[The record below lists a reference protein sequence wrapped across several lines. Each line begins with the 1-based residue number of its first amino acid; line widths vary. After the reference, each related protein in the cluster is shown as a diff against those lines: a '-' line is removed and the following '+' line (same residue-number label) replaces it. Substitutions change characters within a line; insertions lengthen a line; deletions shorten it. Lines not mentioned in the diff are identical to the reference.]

1 MIFVNHNNTNPYF
14 NHSAE
19 EYILKNIN
27 EDCFMLWRNEPCIL
41 IGRNQNSLSEVNVDY
56 VKENN
61 IKVVRRITGGGAV
74 FNDLGNINFSFI
86 CKSSDDLSANF
97 LKFTAPLIKALN
109 SLGVDASFSGRND
122 MVIGDRKFSGNA
134 QFYYNDK
141 VLHHGTLL
149 FSSCMTDLSSALNVN
164 PLKIKAKGIKSVSSH
179 VTNISEHL
187 HRPMSVEEFKNYIID
202 FVMNLYNEEKLY
214 NFTENDLKEINK
226 ICENKFSTWKWNF
239 GNSPRY
245 SYKKE
250 KRFDYGTIE
259 VNFQV
264 TNGYIKKIK
273 FYGDFFFTK
282 NIEGFEQYFIGI
294 EHDENSIKHVL
305 LNINIED
312 YIKGIS
318 INDILSLMF

>member
-1 MIFVNHNNTNPYF
+1 MIFVNHNNTNPYL

-19 EYILKNIN
+19 EYILKNID

-264 TNGYIKKIK
+264 TNGCIKKIK

-294 EHDENSIKHVL
+294 EHDKNSIKHVL

>member
-1 MIFVNHNNTNPYF
+1 MIFVNNNNTNPYF

-41 IGRNQNSLSEVNVDY
+41 IGRNQNALSEINVDY

-86 CKSSDDLSANF
+86 CKSSDDLSTNF

-109 SLGVDASFSGRND
+109 SLGIDASFSGRND

-149 FSSCMTDLSSALNVN
+149 FSSCMTDLSSALKVN
-164 PLKIKAKGIKSVSSH
+164 PLKIKAKGIKSVSSR

-187 HRPMSVEEFKNYIID
+187 HSPMSIIEFKNYIIN
-202 FVMNLYNEEKLY
+202 FIMNLYNEEKLY
-214 NFTENDLKEINK
+214 NFTENDLNEINK
-226 ICENKFSTWKWNF
+226 ICENKFSTWNWNF
-239 GNSPRY
+239 GNSPKY

-259 VNFQV
+259 VNVQV
-264 TNGYIKKIK
+264 TSGYIEKIK

-282 NIEGFEQYFIGI
+282 DIKNLEKSFVGI
-294 EHDENSIKHVL
+294 KHEENSLKCL
-305 LNINIED
+305 LNNINIED

-318 INDILSLMF
+318 KNDMLSLMF